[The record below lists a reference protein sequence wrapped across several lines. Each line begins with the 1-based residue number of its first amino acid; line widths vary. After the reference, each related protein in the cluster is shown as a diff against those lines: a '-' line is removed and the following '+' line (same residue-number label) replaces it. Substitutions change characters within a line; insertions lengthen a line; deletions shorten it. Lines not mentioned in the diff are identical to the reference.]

1 MRISLV
7 FSLLVLMKLMSFI
20 GGGLYAQSLISGSVR
35 DKESGEALIGLNV
48 LVRETGGGATT
59 DLDGKYSLRLPAG
72 EYRLQF
78 SYVGYQMQERALS
91 VDGKSEYVLDLD
103 MPLSMADIVIVT
115 EGKYE
120 KKLEES
126 TVSVDVVTPD
136 MIKNNVITAL
146 DEAAK
151 KVSGVQ
157 MMDGQV
163 NIRGG
168 AGYAFGAGS
177 RVGFLVDGQPLLS
190 AELSD
195 IKWNFVPLENA
206 AQIEVIKGSASVLYG
221 SGSLNGVINVRTAP
235 ALKDKPY
242 TSLSVYTGFYNQPSV
257 DSMRWY
263 RFSDAPS
270 ELPMFA
276 GVFLA
281 HRSFLTPNL
290 SLVAGLNAHLSNG
303 FIQNFDERRIRGNAH
318 LAYRPSDTTARWIA
332 GIRANAMYHQVFT
345 YFLPRDMQSGAFI
358 PINVSTGD
366 DKYMSISLD
375 PYLTFYDPAGG
386 KNMLNGR
393 WFVISKLRGTA
404 DPSVG
409 NNFSLEYQR
418 QQEWAAGWIF
428 TAGVLGQYFHVNSIL
443 FNDNSRPEQ
452 DRALFTGS
460 NGALYAQVDHR
471 WGKRFTWTAGVR
483 GELFSADTALYFTP
497 PVVRFGAS
505 YRLGDDGYLRAS
517 FGQGF
522 RFPSLAE
529 RFINEPITTFSGF
542 TLSAFPNP
550 DLQPEIGWSSE
561 IAYRQVFRPKSGTF
575 RYYVDAALFWME
587 YDNMVEFQLGFYP
600 EGLGFKSINIAQSRI
615 AGWEI
620 STLANGKIGNT
631 PLRIWGGYTYSC
643 PANLA
648 ADSSLNNV
656 GNYLGFMM
664 RTFAKGIDSDDS
676 ENINRL
682 LKYRSLHNVRL
693 DVETEWKKFVFG
705 TSVNYNSFVHGV
717 DMVFTLGILDQ
728 FNEFRA
734 ERPNGDWV
742 FDARIG
748 YAFSEKS
755 RLNLVVSNL
764 ANRVYAFRPARVDA
778 PRTIS
783 LKYAYTF

>member
-1 MRISLV
+1 MRLISFFL
-7 FSLLVLMKLMSFI
+7 FTLLLSGLTSLA
-20 GGGLYAQSLISGSVR
+20 YAQSLVSGSLR
-35 DKESGEALIGLNV
+35 DKETGEALIGLNV
-48 LVRETGGGATT
+48 LVRETGAGAST
-59 DLDGKYSLRLPAG
+59 DLEGNYQLRLPAG

-78 SYVGYQMQERALS
+78 SYVGYQQQERKLK
-91 VDGKSEYVLDLD
+91 VDGSSEYVLSVD
-103 MPLSMADIVIVT
+103 MPLSMADVVIVT

-120 KKLEES
+120 KPLEKS
-126 TVSVDVVTPD
+126 TVSIDVVTPD

-177 RVGFLVDGQPLLS
+177 RVGFLVDGQPMLS

-235 ALKDKPY
+235 AIKGEPH
-242 TSLSVYTGFYNQPSV
+242 TSISVYTGFYNQPAA

-263 RFSDAPS
+263 RFADAPAKM
-270 ELPMFA
+270 PMFT
-276 GVFLA
+276 GVFFA
-281 HRSFLTPNL
+281 HRSWLTPNL
-290 SLVAGLNAHLSNG
+290 SLVAGANAHLSNG
-303 FIQNFDERRIRGNAH
+303 FIQNLDERRVRGNLH
-318 LAYRPSDTTARWIA
+318 LSYRPSDTSAQWQA
-332 GIRANAMYHQVFT
+332 GIRANGMYHQNFT
-345 YFLPRDMQSGAFI
+345 YFLPRDMQEGAFT
-358 PINVSTGD
+358 PINVTTGD
-366 DKYMSISLD
+366 DKYMSVSLD
-375 PYLTFYDPAGG
+375 PYATIYDPLGG
-386 KNMLNGR
+386 KNSINGR

-404 DPSVG
+404 EPSIG
-409 NNFSLEYQR
+409 HNFSLEYQR
-418 QQEWAAGWIF
+418 QQEIGDWIF
-428 TAGVLGQYFHVNSIL
+428 TLGALGQYFHVNSIL
-443 FNDNSRPEQ
+443 FNTNTNPEQ
-452 DRALFTGS
+452 QRALFTGS

-471 WGKRFTWTAGVR
+471 WGERFTWTAGLR

-497 PVVRFGAS
+497 PVVRFGAN
-505 YRLGDDGYLRAS
+505 YRFGEDGYLRAS

-529 RFINEPITTFSGF
+529 RFINEPITSFSGF

-550 DLQPEIGWSSE
+550 DLRPELGWSSE
-561 IAYRQVFRPKSGTF
+561 LAYRQVFRPQAGAF

-587 YDNMVEFQLGFYP
+587 YDDMVEFQLGFYP
-600 EGLGFKSINIAQSRI
+600 EGLGFKSINIAEARI
-615 AGWEI
+615 AGWEV
-620 STLANGKIGNT
+620 STLAEGKLGKT

-648 ADSSLNNV
+648 ADSTLNNV
-656 GNYLGFMM
+656 GTYLGFMM
-664 RTFAKGIDSDDS
+664 RTFANGIDAEDT
-676 ENINRL
+676 ENVDRL

-693 DVETEWKKFVFG
+693 DVETEWNKFVFG
-705 TSVNYNSFVHGV
+705 SSVNYNSYVHGV
-717 DMVFTLGILDQ
+717 DMVFTLGILPG
-728 FNEFRA
+728 FTEFRE
-734 ERPNGDWV
+734 ERANGDWV

-783 LKYAYTF
+783 LKYAHTF